1 MFKVNQLVRYCGMPM
16 VVISAGRYMVS
27 RKQVL
32 ALQFPCALEAP
43 AVRQA
48 MVPPHIIDASEVEG
62 LIGNN
67 YQAKPK
73 CSR

>member
-1 MFKVNQLVRYCGMPM
+1 MYKTNQLVWYCGMPL
-16 VVISAGRYMVS
+16 VVVSAGRNMATG
-27 RKQVL
+27 KQVL
-32 ALQFPCALEAP
+32 VLQFPCVLEAP
-43 AVRQA
+43 IVQQA
-48 MVPPHIIDASEVEG
+48 MVPPHIVDASEVEG